1 MRALAVQSIESQS
14 YTGWW
19 TGLIIGFVV
28 VWVVVILV
36 GTILMYASRIADQAK
51 EGIARMDEARAT
63 TLPIWELQ
71 DLNVSATG
79 IWKAVESTRPVLE
92 EKIR

>member
-1 MRALAVQSIESQS
+1 MRALAVQSVESQS

-71 DLNVSATG
+71 DLNVAATG

>member
-1 MRALAVQSIESQS
+1 MKALALQSIESQS
-14 YTGWW
+14 YTGWYI
-19 TGLIIGFVV
+19 GLITGFAIVV
-28 VWVVVILV
+28 VVVILV

-51 EGIARMDEARAT
+51 DGIGRMDEARAT

>member
-1 MRALAVQSIESQS
+1 MNVLAQLDVESQS
-14 YTGWW
+14 YPGWW
-19 TGLIIGFVV
+19 SGLIIGFVV
-28 VWVVVILV
+28 VVVVVILV

-71 DLNVSATG
+71 DLNVAATG

>member
-1 MRALAVQSIESQS
+1 MKVLAQQSVESQS
-14 YTGWW
+14 YPGWW
-19 TGLIIGFVV
+19 TGLIIGFAI

-36 GTILMYASRIADQAK
+36 GTILMYASRIAEQAR
-51 EGIARMDEARAT
+51 EGIARMDEARAN
-63 TLPIWELQ
+63 TLPIWEIQ
-71 DLNVSATG
+71 DLNVAATG